1 MHEVLTDVTNLFHPA
16 GEAVVLVL
24 EIISVICIVI
34 GIAVS
39 VMQIIKRKTGKAET
53 TPLYI
58 NVRIKFGGWLALAL
72 EYQLAAD
79 IVGTTIAPTYE
90 HLIRLGAIALIRTF
104 LNYFL
109 NREVKEEVETRK
121 LLIKSGMA
129 EINS

>member
-1 MHEVLTDVTNLFHPA
+1 MHDILQEFRVIFFSA
-16 GEAVVLVL
+16 GEFVVIIL
-24 EIISVICIVI
+24 EAISVICII
-34 GIAVS
+34 LGIVVS
-39 VMQIIKRKTGKAET
+39 IKEMVRRRKSKSDV

-79 IVGTTIAPTYE
+79 IVGTTIAPSIE

-121 LLIKSGMA
+121 VLIESG
-129 EINS
+129 IVNDK